1 MKKTKIE
8 WTEVTWNPTTGC
20 DKISEG
26 CTNCYAE
33 VMAKRLHAMGQKKYV
48 NNFKLTLHPETLS
61 YPCTLTKP
69 HIIFVNSMSDLFH
82 KNIPEEYI
90 KKVFSVMNN
99 TNHIYQI
106 LTKRAERLEELAP
119 QLTWSN
125 NIWMGVTV
133 ENNKYLTRVACLEN
147 TPAQVKFISAEPLI
161 GSLLN
166 ISLEKID
173 WLVVGGESG
182 FRSREIKKEWV
193 IELKYKCL
201 NSNTA
206 FFFKQWGGVNK
217 KKNGRILDG
226 QIWSQMPKDIGFN
239 NAKKKQ
245 VQLELAY

>member
-1 MKKTKIE
+1 MSKIE

-26 CTNCYAE
+26 CANCYAE
-33 VMAKRLHAMGQKKYV
+33 VMAKRLHAMGQKKYA
-48 NNFKLTLHPETLS
+48 NNFKLTLHPETLR

-82 KNIPEEYI
+82 KDIPEEYI
-90 KKVFSVMNN
+90 KKVFNIMNN
-99 TNHIYQI
+99 TNHIYQV

-133 ENNKYLTRVACLEN
+133 ESHRYLKRIDYLVN
-147 TPAQVKFISAEPLI
+147 TPAKVKFISAEPLI
-161 GSLLN
+161 DSLSN
-166 ISLEKID
+166 IALENID

-182 FRSREIKKEWV
+182 FRAREIKKEWV
-193 IELKYKCL
+193 VELKNKCL
-201 NSNTA
+201 DSNTA
-206 FFFKQWGGVNK
+206 FFFKQWGGINK

-239 NAKKKQ
+239 KNKEKQ
-245 VQLELAY
+245 QELALTY